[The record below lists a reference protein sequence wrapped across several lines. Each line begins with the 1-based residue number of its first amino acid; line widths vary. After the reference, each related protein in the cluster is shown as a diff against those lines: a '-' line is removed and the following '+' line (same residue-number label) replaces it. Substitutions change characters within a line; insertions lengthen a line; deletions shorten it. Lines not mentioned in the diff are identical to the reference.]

1 MALLQLRSSSPLL
14 SYYHQEKWNRT
25 NLPAEE
31 NAELLIRELLIR
43 ADFAGLSGYA
53 ASGPEKIQNS
63 ESKYLFEN
71 KWIDYNVFDILT
83 SLQPFGRVAMFSEK

>member
-1 MALLQLRSSSPLL
+1 MALLQLHSSSPLL
-14 SYYHQEKWNRT
+14 SYYHQEKWNRM
-25 NLPAEE
+25 NLPAQE
-31 NAELLIRELLIR
+31 NAELLIRP
-43 ADFAGLSGYA
+43 DFASLSGYA
-53 ASGPEKIQNS
+53 AGGSEKIPNS